1 MGPVGITEGR
11 QGIGRDKS
19 GDNEEHDTGEAD
31 AEEER
36 GTGDGARRRSSR
48 LKQASTKVTGPW
60 WVN

>member
-1 MGPVGITEGR
+1 MWASLK
-11 QGIGRDKS
+11 DSKALAKS
-19 GDNEEHDTGEAD
+19 GDNEEHDTREAD